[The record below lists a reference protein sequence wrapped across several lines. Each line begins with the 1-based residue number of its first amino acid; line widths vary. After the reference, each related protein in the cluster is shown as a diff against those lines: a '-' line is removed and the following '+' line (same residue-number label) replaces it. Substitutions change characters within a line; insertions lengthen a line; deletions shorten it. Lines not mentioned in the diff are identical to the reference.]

1 MYQQPSDKVCAK
13 MSKLYQKRPFACFPL
28 KDIAAVLDQDLSG
41 VKKQVT
47 TQGGV
52 LRLTSFWYPDG
63 YRKRDLRK
71 RAVQQPVRA
80 LRCKFSVDL
89 EDSFATPPD

>member
-13 MSKLYQKRPFACFPL
+13 ILKLYQKRLFTCFPL
-28 KDIAAVLDQDLSG
+28 KEIIVVLDQDLSG

-63 YRKRDLRK
+63 YQNVICEKGASTTSARV
-71 RAVQQPVRA
+71 AVQVFCR
-80 LRCKFSVDL
+80 F
-89 EDSFATPPD
+89 